1 MTDDKVLD
9 ANAKEAGDKYGASP
23 EPSLIH
29 YIRDWVAQEIA
40 ARETQQKH
48 ASALNPKLRDI
59 IENVRSMRQHIVR
72 VAWIVPLILLA
83 LLWVLIVVFVIVW
96 AIKGAPSRE
105 VLEALSAPMT
115 ALIVGTFAS
124 FILVYSALVIGI
136 FSQLK
141 NADDSREQN
150 LSIMPGVVSDAIKK
164 TVSND
169 AHGNSQKE

>member
-1 MTDDKVLD
+1 
-9 ANAKEAGDKYGASP
+9 
-23 EPSLIH
+23 
-29 YIRDWVAQEIA
+29 
-40 ARETQQKH
+40 
-48 ASALNPKLRDI
+48 
-59 IENVRSMRQHIVR
+59 MRQHIVR

-150 LSIMPGVVSDAIKK
+150 LSIMPGVVSDAVKK

-169 AHGNSQKE
+169 VHGNYQKE

>member
-1 MTDDKVLD
+1 MTDDKALD
-9 ANAKEAGDKYGASP
+9 ADVQKAGDKYGVNP
-23 EPSLIH
+23 EKSLID
-29 YIRDWVAQEIA
+29 YIRDWIAQEID
-40 ARETQQKH
+40 ARRTQQKH
-48 ASALNPKLRDI
+48 ASALNPELRDI
-59 IENVRSMRQHIVR
+59 IGNIRSMRQQIVR
-72 VAWIVPLILLA
+72 VACVVPLILLA
-83 LLWVLIVVFVIVW
+83 LLWLLIVVFVIVW

-169 AHGNSQKE
+169 ARGNSQKE